1 MSAQEPSTPRRGK
14 LIREA
19 QRIQQQIVDLFRPS
33 PEKLLL
39 RSDVDFTPLQK
50 HYRDSAFAP
59 AGQIENETL
68 VCELDLLPEW

>member
-1 MSAQEPSTPRRGK
+1 MSSRHQSIPPFAK
-14 LIREA
+14 LVRESSRIR
-19 QRIQQQIVDLFRPS
+19 QQIVDLFRPS

-68 VCELDLLPEW
+68 VCELDLLPEC